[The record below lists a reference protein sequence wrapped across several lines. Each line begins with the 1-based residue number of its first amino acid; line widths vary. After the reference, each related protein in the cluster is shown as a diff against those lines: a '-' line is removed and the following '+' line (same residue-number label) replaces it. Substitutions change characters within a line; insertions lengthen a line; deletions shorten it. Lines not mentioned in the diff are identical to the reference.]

1 MHLNIFYSAHNNTS
15 LHLDED
21 CKSSL
26 TCIISLFLHACTTRD
41 LFNVSEHLQIFAFFK
56 WSITFSPDQ
65 YYMPCVVHQRLLI
78 IRLWMSIVP
87 VSMRQIRL
95 GRIQV
100 LLPKVFIDPRKERSS
115 AEKCFTRTLLQ
126 IHL

>member
-1 MHLNIFYSAHNNTS
+1 MHLNIFYSAHSNTS
-15 LHLDED
+15 LHFYKD

-26 TCIISLFLHACTTRD
+26 TCIISPFLSACTTRD

-65 YYMPCVVHQRLLI
+65 YYMLCVVHQRLLV

-87 VSMRQIRL
+87 VSVKQIRL
-95 GRIQV
+95 GRIRV
-100 LLPKVFIDPRKERSS
+100 LLLKVFIDLRKECSS
-115 AEKCFTRTLLQ
+115 VEKCFTRTLLQ